1 MSARC
6 LVTLLV
12 AGCAAQESEIPPF
25 ATVNWT
31 DDAPAAE
38 MPLDELPASLAAS
51 GFGTL
56 PKQPYEPRW
65 KLWSDGAEKQRWIY
79 VPGAPIDNSNADY
92 WRFPV
97 GTRLWKQFTRDGV
110 LVETRYMVKYG
121 EADDAW
127 LFIGFDGDGTPQP
140 DGAQN
145 VNGTGHD
152 IPAQK
157 TCLGC
162 HANVK
167 SRVLGFSAFQ
177 LDYDGG
183 PLNLDDAAAAGWFSS
198 PLPDRHPHYPVP
210 GNAQQQAVLG
220 YFHANCGHCHNSQ
233 SPLINRPMFRLETDH
248 CGSLA
253 GTRTY
258 QSTVNVS
265 GLAYGGATI
274 VAKPGDP
281 DHSIIYTRMHSSDPK
296 KKMPALGSEIPD
308 AAAITMIRSWIANL

>member
-1 MSARC
+1 MSGWRVA
-6 LVTLLV
+6 LLV
-12 AGCAAQESEIPPF
+12 AGLAGCAAPAEDAPFESI
-25 ATVNWT
+25 NWT
-31 DDAPAAE
+31 EADEPTAD
-38 MPLDELPASLAAS
+38 MPLDVVPVSLADS
-51 GFGTL
+51 GFDTL
-56 PKQPYEPRW
+56 PKQAFEPRW

-79 VPGAPIDNSNADY
+79 LPAPIDNSNADY

-110 LVETRYMVKYG
+110 LVETRYLVKYG
-121 EADDAW
+121 DADDAW
-127 LFIGFDGDGTPQP
+127 LFIGFDGNGVPQP
-140 DGAQN
+140 DGADN
-145 VNGTGHD
+145 VSGTGHD
-152 IPAQK
+152 IPARK

-177 LDYDGG
+177 LDYDGVWD
-183 PLNLDDAAAAGWFSS
+183 LDDADSAGWFAS

-248 CGSLA
+248 CGSLS

-274 VAKPGDP
+274 IAKPGDP

-296 KKMPALGSEIPD
+296 KKMPALGSEVPD
-308 AAAITMIRSWIANL
+308 AAAISMIRTWIANL